1 MHLANKSIKDK
12 KSFDILTPVGD
23 LLMITSYN
31 SGAKPKNLLVLNFKS
46 FFSSLLT
53 LLLQDKCH

>member
-1 MHLANKSIKDK
+1 MHLANNSIKDK

-31 SGAKPKNLLVLNFKS
+31 SGAKPKNLLVLNFKP

>member
-1 MHLANKSIKDK
+1 MHLANDSIKDK

-31 SGAKPKNLLVLNFKS
+31 PGAQPKKPSEFQIFFLVLVDS
-46 FFSSLLT
+46 FIT
-53 LLLQDKCH
+53 R